1 MITPP
6 CVWPLVGCSPVDP
19 ESPAESGEI
28 PFCSHLNTLDEPTR
42 DVVIGAA
49 IGYLHN
55 VTGRKYGTCPT
66 SVRPCEDDC
75 NGSRRYPYWGW
86 TGVSGLGWVGSYSFL
101 RPIIW
106 NGDWINLAC
115 GFCADRCEC
124 GQGVSSL
131 RLPGPVAEILEVRVD
146 GAVLPETDYRLD
158 NTGLVRLGGERWPKC
173 FPAGT
178 LVTTRTG
185 QVPIEKVLV
194 GSEVLTHEGRWR
206 RVTDS
211 RQTGMRRVVT
221 AQSRGPLTATAD
233 HPMWVRTMERQ
244 GNVRKFSEP
253 LWRPLGASVGAYAAH
268 AKNVPVQVFPLPEGY
283 AEAGVPEFFWNLVGF
298 WLGDGC
304 VTGDDRI
311 KISVQKQRKIDYL
324 DHVLAGW
331 GWNRGVQ
338 SRVRG
343 EMVDY
348 RATDHVLAPWLTEQF
363 GAGAREKRIP
373 TWLLGAPREVR
384 EAFLDGLVNSDGCT
398 MKAGEWRI
406 TTTSKQVA
414 IGVKILLATLGIP
427 GAAYQHRAGHWQIN
441 WRPGAP
447 VKPQSLTDDLA
458 VWVRVRGV
466 SEEAELEVPVY
477 DLTVEEDHS
486 FVADGVIVH
495 NCQDMSA
502 DPMTDPDTFMVTY
515 LRGRSAPPGGQLAA
529 GVLACELAK
538 MICGDKGCKLP
549 KRVTSISREGV
560 TIDLLDSFSTMWDKG
575 STGLLVVDMW
585 LASERIGQR
594 GSTQIA
600 SPGLRPYRNGPRS

>member
-1 MITPP
+1 MIAPP
-6 CVWPLVGCSPVDP
+6 CVWLLKGCTPADP
-19 ESPAESGEI
+19 ESPAESGEVT
-28 PFCSHLNTLDEPTR
+28 FCTHLNTLDEDTR

-49 IGYLHN
+49 IAYLWN

-173 FPAGT
+173 
-178 LVTTRTG
+178 
-185 QVPIEKVLV
+185 
-194 GSEVLTHEGRWR
+194 
-206 RVTDS
+206 
-211 RQTGMRRVVT
+211 
-221 AQSRGPLTATAD
+221 
-233 HPMWVRTMERQ
+233 
-244 GNVRKFSEP
+244 
-253 LWRPLGASVGAYAAH
+253 
-268 AKNVPVQVFPLPEGY
+268 
-283 AEAGVPEFFWNLVGF
+283 
-298 WLGDGC
+298 
-304 VTGDDRI
+304 
-311 KISVQKQRKIDYL
+311 
-324 DHVLAGW
+324 
-331 GWNRGVQ
+331 
-338 SRVRG
+338 
-343 EMVDY
+343 
-348 RATDHVLAPWLTEQF
+348 
-363 GAGAREKRIP
+363 
-373 TWLLGAPREVR
+373 
-384 EAFLDGLVNSDGCT
+384 
-398 MKAGEWRI
+398 
-406 TTTSKQVA
+406 
-414 IGVKILLATLGIP
+414 
-427 GAAYQHRAGHWQIN
+427 
-441 WRPGAP
+441 
-447 VKPQSLTDDLA
+447 
-458 VWVRVRGV
+458 
-466 SEEAELEVPVY
+466 
-477 DLTVEEDHS
+477 
-486 FVADGVIVH
+486 
-495 NCQDMSA
+495 QDMSA

-529 GVLACELAK
+529 GTLACELAK